1 MAVDGRRVRGCDL
14 LLLQTIELDH
24 LGLDGCLNMTDQC
37 IVNVVHR
44 CRKLNSLDVSRC
56 KA

>member
-24 LGLDGCLNMTDQC
+24 LGLDGCLNMTDQ
-37 IVNVVHR
+37 
-44 CRKLNSLDVSRC
+44 
-56 KA
+56 